1 MQNQNANSTS
11 PALDAATL
19 AQAFEALKTYD
30 WGSDR
35 KALGP
40 IDDAVTATRGNDA
53 ARKDLETRLAAVLG
67 SGLSRAAKDFACRTL
82 TVIGTAASVPA
93 LSALLGH
100 AELSHM
106 ARYAL
111 ERMPAPEAAAAL
123 RDALPKLGGK
133 LKIGAIGSLGVRRD
147 EVSVPALAAL
157 IGCSDFAVATAAA
170 NALGDIGCE
179 AAAKALCD
187 AAKTAPA
194 AVKPAAADAALAAA
208 ERLLAGGN
216 TPAALAT
223 YSELLAGNPPKY
235 IRLAASRGT
244 LWAAGKNS

>member
-1 MQNQNANSTS
+1 MKNQNANSSS

-19 AQAFEALKTYD
+19 TQAFAALKTYD

-35 KALGP
+35 KTLGP
-40 IDDAVTATRGNDA
+40 IDDAVTATRGDA
-53 ARKDLETRLAAVLG
+53 TACKNLETRLAAVLD
-67 SGLSRAAKDFACRTL
+67 SGVSRAAKDFACRTL
-82 TVIGTAASVPA
+82 TVIGSAASVPA
-93 LSALLGH
+93 LSALLGD

-111 ERMPAPEAAAAL
+111 ERVPAPEAAAAL
-123 RDALPKLGGK
+123 RDALPKLNGK

-147 EVSVPALAAL
+147 EASVPALSAL
-157 IGCSDFAVATAAA
+157 IACSDFAVATAAT

-179 AAAKALCD
+179 AAAKVLCD
-187 AAKTAPA
+187 ATKTAPT

-208 ERLLAGGN
+208 KRLLADGN
-216 TPAALAT
+216 TTAAMAT
-223 YSELLAGNPPKY
+223 YNALLAGNPPKY

-244 LWAAGKNS
+244 LWVASKKS

>member
-1 MQNQNANSTS
+1 MQNQNANSAS

-19 AQAFEALKTYD
+19 TQAFEALKTYD

-40 IDDAVTATRGNDA
+40 IDDALTATRGDTA

-67 SGLSRAAKDFACRTL
+67 SGVSRAAKDFACRAL
-82 TVIGTAASVPA
+82 TVIGTSASVPA
-93 LSALLGH
+93 LSALLGD

-123 RDALPKLGGK
+123 RDALPKLNGK
-133 LKIGAIGSLGVRRD
+133 LKIGVIGSLGVRRD
-147 EVSVPALAAL
+147 EASLPALSAL
-157 IGCSDFAVATAAA
+157 IDCSDVAVANAAA
-170 NALGDIGCE
+170 NALGDLGCE
-179 AAAKALCD
+179 AAAVVLCRATKTASA
-187 AAKTAPA
+187 AAKPA
-194 AVKPAAADAALAAA
+194 VADAALAAA
-208 ERLLAGGN
+208 KRLLADGN
-216 TPAALAT
+216 ATAALAT
-223 YSELLAGNPPKY
+223 YNALLAADPPKY

-244 LWAAGKNS
+244 LWVAGKKS

>member
-1 MQNQNANSTS
+1 MKNQNADFTP

-93 LSALLGH
+93 LSALLGD

-147 EVSVPALAAL
+147 EASVPALAAL

-170 NALGDIGCE
+170 DALGDIGCE

-187 AAKTAPA
+187 AAKAAPA

-208 ERLLAGGN
+208 ERLLSDGN
-216 TPAALAT
+216 TTAALAT
-223 YSELLAGNPPKY
+223 YGALLAGNPPKY

-244 LWAAGKNS
+244 LWVAGKNS